1 MHPLGERRSPG
12 QVSSVLGTVRVMH
25 LEADDLAAVE
35 VEDQVEIEPASL
47 DLRRQERQILSANS
61 GSLRQCC
68 EARDTCLGVRHAC
81 QPLHRAQGIHRGSRA
96 GLL

>member
-12 QVSSVLGTVRVMH
+12 QVSRVLGTVRVMD

-47 DLRRQERQILSANS
+47 DGRRQERQILSANS
-61 GSLRQCC
+61 GKCQCDSDMC
-68 EARDTCLGVRHAC
+68 AVVEWPADAIGTSS
-81 QPLHRAQGIHRGSRA
+81 GST
-96 GLL
+96 